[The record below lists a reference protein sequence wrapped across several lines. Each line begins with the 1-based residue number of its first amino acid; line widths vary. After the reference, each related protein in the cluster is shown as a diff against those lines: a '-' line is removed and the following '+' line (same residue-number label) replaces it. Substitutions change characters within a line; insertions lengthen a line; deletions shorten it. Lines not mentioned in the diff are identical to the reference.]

1 MKSTPVKLNDMPGGA
16 MASIGNQYPLKMPI
30 KPEVKPETSAESKAT
45 PMSTS
50 SVTPVVTSAAPELP
64 STPVNTGAEISE
76 GVVIPTGPLPSP
88 KPEVSSDGTTLEER
102 IKATIDAVAARAA
115 AEVEAE
121 EREEAERLRHQQ
133 AAGSHLPGSGTLS
146 GTAGSLSDISLST
159 PGAASTGE

>member
-50 SVTPVVTSAAPELP
+50 SVVTSAAPELP

-102 IKATIDAVAARAA
+102 IQATIDAVAARAA

-159 PGAASTGE
+159 PGATSTGE

>member
-50 SVTPVVTSAAPELP
+50 SVVTSAAPELP

-88 KPEVSSDGTTLEER
+88 KPEISSDGTTLEER
-102 IKATIDAVAARAA
+102 IQATIDAVAARAA

-159 PGAASTGE
+159 PGATSTGE